1 MALLENILSRS
12 NLTKALKRV
21 EANKGAPGIDG
32 VSTEHLRDYL
42 REHWPAIK
50 QKLLEGT
57 YQPAPVR
64 RVEIPKPDGGVR
76 LLGIP
81 TVIDRFIQQAIL
93 QVLTPI
99 FDPHFSSHSYGFR
112 PQRRAHDAVRQ
123 AQRYIHEGYKYVV
136 DIDLEKFFDRV
147 HHDILMSRVARR
159 VKDKRVL
166 KLIRAYLKAGI
177 MIAGIKVRSE
187 EGTPQGGP
195 LSPLLANILLDDLD
209 KELEKR
215 GLRFCRYADDC
226 NIYVR
231 SRRAGERVKQSIQR
245 FLEKKLKLKVN
256 EEKSAVD
263 RPWRR
268 KFLGFSFT
276 SQRQARIRLAPK
288 SIQRFKNKIRQLT
301 NPNWSISMEERIKK
315 LNQYMMGWIGYFAL
329 IETPSPLKRLE
340 EWIRRRLRLCRWHQ
354 WKRVRTRIREL
365 RALGLKE
372 HEVFEIAN
380 TRKGAWRTTKTPQLH
395 KALSKAYWLAQGLRS
410 LTERYFDVRQ
420 DWRTA

>member
-1 MALLENILSRS
+1 MALLETILSRN
-12 NLTKALKRV
+12 NLITALKRV

-32 VSTEHLRDYL
+32 VPTEQLRDDI
-42 REHWPAIK
+42 RKHWKSIK
-50 QKLLEGT
+50 RQLLEGT
-57 YQPAPVR
+57 YKPAPVR
-64 RVEIPKPDGGVR
+64 RVEIPKPNGGVR

-81 TVIDRFIQQAIL
+81 TVMDRFIQQAIL

-99 FDPHFSSHSYGFR
+99 FDPHFSPYSYGFR
-112 PQRRAHDAVRQ
+112 PKRRAHDAVRQ
-123 AQRYIHEGYKYVV
+123 AQKYIQEGYRYVV

-147 HHDILMSRVARR
+147 NHDILMSRVARK
-159 VKDKRVL
+159 VEDKRVL
-166 KLIRAYLKAGI
+166 KLIRAYLKAGV
-177 MIAGIKVRSE
+177 MLEGVRVRSE

-215 GLRFCRYADDC
+215 GLKFCRYADDC

-231 SRRAGERVKQSIQR
+231 SPRAGQRVKQSVQKY
-245 FLEKKLKLKVN
+245 LEKKLKLKVN

-263 RPWRR
+263 RPWKR
-268 KFLGFSFT
+268 KFLGFSFM
-276 SQRQARIRLAPK
+276 SQREARIRLAPK
-288 SIQRFKNKIRQLT
+288 SVQRFKNKIRQLT
-301 NPNWSISMEERIKK
+301 NPNWSLPMEERIRK
-315 LNQYMMGWIGYFAL
+315 LNQYTMGWMGYFAL

-380 TRKGAWRTTKTPQLH
+380 TRKGAWRTTRTPQLH
-395 KALSKAYWLAQGLRS
+395 KALGKAYWLKQGLKS
-410 LTERYFDVRQ
+410 LTQRYFELRQ